1 MKDTVLINDYLIE
14 THMNSV
20 YKLLYDFFNS
30 TGTILPE
37 VFEAKERN
45 FGILVMNTND
55 NKR

>member
-1 MKDTVLINDYLIE
+1 
-14 THMNSV
+14 MNSV